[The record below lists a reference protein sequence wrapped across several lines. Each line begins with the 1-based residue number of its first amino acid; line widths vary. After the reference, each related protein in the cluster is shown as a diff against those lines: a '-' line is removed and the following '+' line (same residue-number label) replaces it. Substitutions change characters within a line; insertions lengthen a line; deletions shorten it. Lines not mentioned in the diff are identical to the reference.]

1 MSRPIV
7 KKLTFKKYL
16 IFLDKYGII
25 YMSEGKR
32 DWKNQ
37 SNRPIERKQPRK
49 FQEVRNEGLMPRG
62 QSNILKYLLGL
73 ETIFQVGE
81 LK

>member
-1 MSRPIV
+1 
-7 KKLTFKKYL
+7 
-16 IFLDKYGII
+16 
-25 YMSEGKR
+25 MSEGKR
-32 DWKNQ
+32 AWKDQ
-37 SNRPIERKQPRK
+37 SNHPIVRK